1 MIGIL
6 LSLRLSKRVRELE
19 ASIAMIEELSLQ
31 IRYRALPVYELAGAL
46 ESSKGL
52 EPLRFIGMLN
62 EHIEKE
68 RNFSIA
74 WSNAIRSC
82 KDQTNLKEDDV
93 KILISVGNELGKSD
107 IDGQS
112 STLSLYRDMLSR
124 SLESA
129 IEEKHNKGK
138 MYRNLGALIGVGIAI
153 ILI

>member
-1 MIGIL
+1 M
-6 LSLRLSKRVRELE
+6 RELE
-19 ASIAMIEELSLQ
+19 ASIVMIEELSLQ
-31 IRYRALPVYELAGAL
+31 IRYRALPVYELASAL

-52 EPLRFIGMLN
+52 EPLRFIGTLS
-62 EHIEKE
+62 EHIENE
-68 RNFSIA
+68 RDFSIA
-74 WSNAIRSC
+74 WSNAIDSS
-82 KDQTNLKEDDV
+82 KDQTSLKEDDI

-107 IDGQS
+107 IDGQI

-124 SLESA
+124 SLKSA

>member
-1 MIGIL
+1 M
-6 LSLRLSKRVRELE
+6 RELE
-19 ASIAMIEELSLQ
+19 ASIVMIEELSLQ
-31 IRYRALPVYELAGAL
+31 IRYRALPVYELACAL

-52 EPLRFIGMLN
+52 EPLRFIGTLS
-62 EHIEKE
+62 EHIENE
-68 RNFSIA
+68 RDFSIA
-74 WSNAIRSC
+74 WSNAIDSS
-82 KDQTNLKEDDV
+82 KDQTSLKEDDI

-107 IDGQS
+107 IDGQI

-124 SLESA
+124 SLKSA

>member
-1 MIGIL
+1 M
-6 LSLRLSKRVRELE
+6 RELE
-19 ASIAMIEELSLQ
+19 AAIAMIEELSLQ
-31 IRYRALPVYELAGAL
+31 IRYRALPVYELANAL

-52 EPLRFIGMLN
+52 EPLRFIGKLCQ
-62 EHIEKE
+62 HIEEE
-68 RNFSIA
+68 RDFSVA

-82 KDQTNLKEDDV
+82 KDQSSLKDDDI

-107 IDGQS
+107 IDGQI

-124 SLESA
+124 SLASA
-129 IEEKHNKGK
+129 IDEKHSKGK